1 MAKEYA
7 TVEIQNGRIH
17 RVGTDAPNGSAT
29 ASQFNGLVGYPLVFA
44 LNKLDELGFVPLQG
58 AIDHGEMQAAG
69 ANYTLICVRE
79 K

>member
-7 TVEIQNGRIH
+7 TIETQHGRIH
-17 RVGTDAPNGSAT
+17 RVGTDAPNGSAG
-29 ASQFNGLVGYPLVFA
+29 ASQFNGLASYPLVFG
-44 LNKLDELGFVPLQG
+44 LNKLDELGYAPLQG
-58 AIDHGEMQAAG
+58 AIDHGETQTAG